1 MELPCQGY
9 QLQSGLSEIVSLVSS
24 FRPSSLSH
32 VNSESDRDCDK
43 TEEDCSSQ
51 KDPKYKPPKRKRK
64 SSSVALYKEKNLQS
78 LFHSLK
84 CSKK

>member
-32 VNSESDRDCDK
+32 VNSESDKDCDK

-64 SSSVALYKEKNLQS
+64 SSSLALHKEKKSSITFS
-78 LFHSLK
+78 LT
-84 CSKK
+84 